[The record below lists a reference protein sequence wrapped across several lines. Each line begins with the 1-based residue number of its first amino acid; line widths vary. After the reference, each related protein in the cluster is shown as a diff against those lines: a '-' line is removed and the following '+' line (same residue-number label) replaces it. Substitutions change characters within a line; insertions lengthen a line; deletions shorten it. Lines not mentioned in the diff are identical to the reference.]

1 MKPEKTNTFCYYP
14 FYQIALK
21 QWDKQGIV
29 NAAPCCNAIRPWNV
43 DPLKL
48 NNKIQTVTAKDI
60 FHGSEMSSIRED
72 MLNNKRNSACQTC
85 WKMEDEGS
93 TSYRL
98 YSKPDEALETT
109 PDEEPDFSSMI
120 DNPELICIDFGFGDN
135 CNLRC
140 RMCQPGLSNKL
151 RKDYKYFVEND
162 SDTSGIVGFDYVLYP
177 VREWKEK
184 NSEHTVLYWPDD
196 SFQWKSITDN
206 IQTLRKI
213 RATGGETTIS
223 KPFIEFLDKAIEKDV
238 AKQIALD
245 FHTNATKFTDDLI
258 GKLLQFKAMYLH
270 FSIDSYGKN
279 YEYIRYPMT
288 WKALDASVLNLL
300 DKTSESTA
308 AIKIQFTIVISA
320 LNAFNVAEIHNYY
333 ASLKKKYHWITFD
346 FWIDFLWPEDKFI
359 NIKFLPRE
367 LKQEL
372 IDYLNETFEYNRT
385 NAEYS
390 HIVSFLEANLDLE
403 IIDTHRQNMLRE
415 IVLFDNARNQKYR
428 DYIDPRICKFLE
440 TPIK

>member
-72 MLNNKRNSACQTC
+72 MLNNKRNPACQTC

-162 SDTSGIVGFDYVLYP
+162 SDTSGIVGFDYVLHP
-177 VREWKEK
+177 VRDWREK
-184 NSEHTVLYWPDD
+184 NSEHSVLYWPDD

-258 GKLLQFKAMYLH
+258 SKLLQFKAMYLH

-288 WKALDASVLNLL
+288 WKALDASVFNLL

-333 ASLKKKYHWITFD
+333 AALKKKYHWITFD

-372 IDYLNETFEYNRT
+372 IDYLKETFEYNRT

-403 IIDTHRQNMLRE
+403 IVESHRQNMLRE

-428 DYIDPRICKFLE
+428 DYLDPRICKFLE